1 MSQSAFPDE
10 ITERYQIKEI
20 IGSGGMGQILKAF
33 DPKLNIDVAIKILH
47 NLDSD
52 IIAIRLQREAI
63 AAGRLQHVNITRV
76 FDFGLTSNNVPYM
89 VMEFLEGEILS
100 EVLSERGFLSVKETI
115 EIFLQICNGLE
126 HAHRNGIVHRDL
138 KPSNII
144 VTKDVSGKLIIKI
157 LDFGL
162 AQLENVEQKL
172 TAFNTT
178 VGSPPYMSP
187 EQVCALEVDSR
198 SDIYGLGC
206 ILFET
211 LTGVLPLK
219 GNTPIETM
227 TMQRDLAPP
236 LISDKKQE
244 ANFPLS
250 LVNLVDKCLAK
261 SPADRPQTAKELA
274 LELDSIGHE
283 VLRAQFS
290 TPEPEQIE
298 NFQAKT
304 SSRKFVITI
313 VSVIAIC
320 SVAAFA
326 TYQYF
331 EFQSRKDA
339 IKNKLLDQSNRK
351 PATLKSLAPLVETN
365 KLLGK
370 GPEFVL
376 KTSPSNQLVCTFSST
391 VQDEDLKKIEGKP
404 VQVVELKGCR
414 LVKGTGLKYLS
425 NLPLEALDLD
435 DTQVDDQSLKFL
447 IPLKRLSTLRLSSDN
462 LSDMGVEQIAKI
474 KSLEILSLASENISN
489 NSVSLLTGL
498 PGLRFLELKSKKIDD
513 NCAHDLAKIRLLQG
527 ISLNNTSCSED
538 IGCKLARLPRAK
550 SISLE
555 GNSAISERS
564 LNALAKA
571 GIKQLNLSSVALTKE
586 EWRAMKNL
594 KELFRL
600 DATNSQ
606 SAPIDIKALT
616 ALENL
621 KYLDLHASPIVD
633 DSLFDTLSTMKLQ
646 YLDLSDTKI
655 NDKQL
660 LKLTKM
666 SSLVN
671 LRLKNCPFITSE
683 GTTQFHKF
691 FKLLWHRDCVLET
704 SSSGKNVAIEE

>member
-100 EVLSERGFLSVKETI
+100 EILSERGFLSVKETI
-115 EIFLQICNGLE
+115 EIFLQICSGLE

-144 VTKDVSGKLIIKI
+144 VTKDVSGKLVVKI

-236 LISDKKQE
+236 LISDKKHD
-244 ANFPLS
+244 ADFPLS

-304 SSRKFVITI
+304 SSRKFAITI
-313 VSVIAIC
+313 FSVIAIF

-326 TYQYF
+326 MYQYF
-331 EFQSRKDA
+331 EFQSRKETS
-339 IKNKLLDQSNRK
+339 KNKLLDQSSKK
-351 PATLKSLAPLVETN
+351 PATLKSLAPVVETT

-370 GPEFVL
+370 GPKFVL
-376 KTSPSNQLVCTFSST
+376 KTSPGNQLTCTFSST
-391 VQDEDLKKIEGKP
+391 AVDDDLKEIESKP
-404 VQVVELKGCR
+404 VQVIELKGCR

-462 LSDMGVEQIAKI
+462 LSDRGVEQIAKI

-489 NSVSLLTGL
+489 SSVSLLTGL

-571 GIKQLNLSSVALTKE
+571 GIKQLNLSGVALTKD
-586 EWRAMKNL
+586 EWSAMKNL

-616 ALENL
+616 ALQNL

-660 LKLTKM
+660 LKLTKL

-683 GTTQFHKF
+683 GTTQFHKY
-691 FKLLWHRDCVLET
+691 FKLLWHRDCVLEIST
-704 SSSGKNVAIEE
+704 SGKSVVLEE